1 MSVAI
6 CIDKVIV
13 MFPSV
18 LNHTTGIRPFLT
30 KDHVSPVHCFVILSA
45 QKKRQEKW
53 CNNALTRNGTLREL
67 VAHQYSFSGQNKT
80 CSKEKLL
87 LSSIDVKI
95 HIILILFIPNSCI
108 VGSHTR
114 DVLRDMLPRYI
125 SFLSEHIILNQK
137 YKYDLPV
144 WFFGCFE

>member
-18 LNHTTGIRPFLT
+18 LNHTTGIQPFLT

-67 VAHQYSFSGQNKT
+67 VAHQYSFSGLNKT

-95 HIILILFIPNSCI
+95 HIILILFIPNSYVFSCWPYKRCLKRHAPKI
-108 VGSHTR
+108 
-114 DVLRDMLPRYI
+114 
-125 SFLSEHIILNQK
+125 HIIYIWTHYIKLK
-137 YKYDLPV
+137 V
-144 WFFGCFE
+144 